1 MLAIID
7 LFRHSGNSR
16 SFQAGE
22 VFFREGDDGGCM
34 YVVLEGAVEIRQGTR
49 VLELVGAGDVFGEM
63 ELVEHQPRFA
73 SAVAVSDGVAV
84 AVSEKQFNFLVCN
97 TPHFATELIRYVAG
111 RLRRQYA
118 A

>member
-1 MLAIID
+1 MLAIVD

-16 SFQAGE
+16 AFKAGD
-22 VFFREGDDGGCM
+22 VFFHEGDDGGCM
-34 YVVLEGAVEIRQGTR
+34 YVVLEGDVEIRRNGR

-63 ELVEHQPRFA
+63 ELVEQQPRFA
-73 SAVAVSDGVAV
+73 SAVAISDGVAV
-84 AVSEKQFNFLVCN
+84 SISEKQFSFLVCN
-97 TPHFATELIRYVAG
+97 TPHFATELIRYVAQ